1 MDHDDRL
8 CFLDRRVPPQ
18 FQVRQIAV
26 PPGSVR
32 AFHQAEWADALL
44 VVEHGSIELECLNGA
59 RRSFGS
65 GDVLCLRRLP
75 LRLLRN
81 RGHSPVLLTAISR
94 RR

>member
-18 FQVRQIAV
+18 FRSGRSRSRPAPYGPSIRL
-26 PPGSVR
+26 S
-32 AFHQAEWADALL
+32 
-44 VVEHGSIELECLNGA
+44 EHGSIELECLSGA

-81 RGHSPVLLTAISR
+81 RGHGPVLLTAISR

>member
-8 CFLDRRVPPQ
+8 WFLDRRVSPQ
-18 FQVRQIAV
+18 FEIRQLAV
-26 PPGSVR
+26 PPRSIR
-32 AFHQAEWADALL
+32 AFPQAEWADSLV

-81 RGHSPVLLTAISR
+81 RGRLPVLLTAISR

>member
-1 MDHDDRL
+1 MDDDNRL

-18 FQVRQIAV
+18 FQVRQIVV
-26 PPGSVR
+26 PPAAERTVQEG
-32 AFHQAEWADALL
+32 EWAHALV

-75 LRLLRN
+75 LRRLRN
-81 RGHSPVLLTAISR
+81 RGRLPVLLTAISR

>member
-1 MDHDDRL
+1 MDHGDRL

-26 PPGSVR
+26 PPGAER
-32 AFHQAEWADALL
+32 AVHEGEWANAL
-44 VVEHGSIELECLNGA
+44 VVVERGSIELECHNGA

-65 GDVLCLRRLP
+65 GDMLCLRRLP

>member
-1 MDHDDRL
+1 MGHGDRL
-8 CFLDRRVPPQ
+8 SFLDRRVPPG

-26 PPGSVR
+26 APGAERTV
-32 AFHQAEWADALL
+32 QEGEWADALV
-44 VVEHGSIELECLNGA
+44 VVERGTIELECRNGA

-65 GDVLCLRRLP
+65 GDVLCLRRLR

-81 RGHSPVLLTAISR
+81 RGHGPVLVIAISR